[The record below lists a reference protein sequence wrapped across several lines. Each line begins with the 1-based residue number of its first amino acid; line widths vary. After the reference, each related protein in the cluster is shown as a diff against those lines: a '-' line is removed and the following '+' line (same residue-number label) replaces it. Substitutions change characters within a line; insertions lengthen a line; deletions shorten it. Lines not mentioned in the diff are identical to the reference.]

1 MSQGRGVGAAVT
13 KGCTFVSINIL
24 RRVPLRRSS
33 QPCTFAIENDYYCAT
48 DKLLLSLG
56 ADRRCLQ
63 GGGCL
68 VALNTLFVTAYVL
81 LCVEQKNSFWYVS
94 LSGRRFDVVPRTF
107 VVPCSSGSVV

>member
-68 VALNTLFVTAYVL
+68 VAVNTLFVTAYVL
-81 LCVEQKNSFWYVS
+81 LCVEQKTAFGTYHCLVVASMLS
-94 LSGRRFDVVPRTF
+94 LVLL
-107 VVPCSSGSVV
+107 SSRVAQAR